1 MLAQEGENM
10 KSKKEETE
18 DNGEELIKLIKD
30 LGVSLGPL
38 LLKNKE
44 LDAPIIKRQQWMN
57 FIIMITICAG
67 VIILAYDKVI
77 DGSAATGLIG
87 AVIGYIFGHIY
98 SKSER

>member
-1 MLAQEGENM
+1 M
-10 KSKKEETE
+10 KKKEIIQEE
-18 DNGEELIKLIKD
+18 DNGEEMLKLIKD

-57 FIIMITICAG
+57 FTIMITLCTG
-67 VIILAYDKVI
+67 VIALAYTNVI

-87 AVIGYIFGHIY
+87 AVIGYVFGHIY
-98 SKSER
+98 SKKER

>member
-1 MLAQEGENM
+1 MKKREINQE
-10 KSKKEETE
+10 E
-18 DNGEELIKLIKD
+18 DNGEELVKLIKD

-57 FIIMITICAG
+57 FTIMMLLCAG
-67 VIILAYDKVI
+67 VILLAWVKAI

-87 AVIGYIFGHIY
+87 AVIGYVFGHIY
-98 SKSER
+98 SKREK

>member
-1 MLAQEGENM
+1 M
-10 KSKKEETE
+10 KRKNE
-18 DNGEELIKLIKD
+18 DNTDELLTAIKE

-57 FIIMITICAG
+57 FTIMMFLCVG
-67 VIILAYDKVI
+67 VILLAWTKAI

-87 AVIGYIFGHIY
+87 AVIGYVFGHIY
-98 SKSER
+98 SKKDK

>member
-1 MLAQEGENM
+1 M
-10 KSKKEETE
+10 KKFKKE
-18 DNGEELIKLIKD
+18 DNGEEIVKLIKD

-57 FIIMITICAG
+57 FSIMITLCIG
-67 VIILAYDKVI
+67 VVTLAFTKSI

-87 AVIGYIFGHIY
+87 AVIGYVFGHIY
-98 SKSER
+98 SKKDK